1 MKQEPSIKATI
12 TKEDLRNQVQLLVQK
27 DEMTY
32 AEAICEVCEQRM
44 IDPRDI
50 KRIISGPLK
59 AKLEAE
65 AINRNIIKTNTSK
78 LF

>member
-1 MKQEPSIKATI
+1 
-12 TKEDLRNQVQLLVQK
+12 
-27 DEMTY
+27 MTY